1 MMARWTILGLT
12 LVLGSPLAGQ
22 QPTRPAPPP
31 AVHVVRGAVYDSV
44 ARGPLVGAVVQI
56 AERDA
61 AGPVFSVVTDS
72 TGHFRIADV
81 PAGHFLIGFYHE
93 ALTVLGLDAPFRPL
107 DLAGDSTVT
116 VDIAVPS
123 GAVVHALRC
132 GGDSALLRRGMLA
145 GFVRDAVRGS
155 PLAGAAITV
164 EWRAIAFD
172 PGNYRTI
179 TQQAAATVSDDGTY
193 RLCALPGNA
202 PLTLRASAPGYHGV
216 AAPIEVPTAG
226 VARQDLRLADSSA
239 LRGAASIRGRVVH
252 ENGNAVRSGRA
263 AIAALGRDVPVRDGA
278 FILSELPVGTWV
290 VTARAVGVD
299 AKSAIVDVAGS
310 GTTSTTITMSDRAQ
324 PLDAVTVVGAP
335 SRETRVLD
343 ELLFRKRF
351 GAGTVFLPGNPFLQ
365 GANRATDVLR
375 AARGFSPKPNGGYY
389 GRAVQSVSCEAAG
402 KCKVTPR
409 CDKIRVYVNG
419 ERLLD
424 GLENLDNAVVV
435 REVIGI
441 EAYPDLAFAPPEW
454 RFSGGDGACAIV
466 AVWTRGGPR

>member
-1 MMARWTILGLT
+1 MVRLTLVGLT
-12 LVLGSPLAGQ
+12 LLLGSPLGGQ

-31 AVHVVRGAVYDSV
+31 TVHMVRGSVYDSV
-44 ARGPLVGAVVQI
+44 ARMPLVGAVVQI

-61 AGPVFSVVTDS
+61 AGPVYSAETDA

-93 ALTVLGLDAPFRPL
+93 ALTVLGLDAPSRPL
-107 DLAGDSTVT
+107 DLTGDSTVT

-172 PGNYRTI
+172 PGNYRTV
-179 TQQAAATVSDDGTY
+179 TQQAVATVGADGTY
-193 RLCALPGNA
+193 RLCALPGAA
-202 PLTLRASAPGYHGV
+202 PLTLRVSAPGYHGV

-226 VARQDLRLADSSA
+226 VARQDLRLVDSSA
-239 LRGAASIRGRVVH
+239 LRGAANIRGRVVH
-252 ENGNAVRSGRA
+252 ENGNAVRSARA
-263 AIAALGRDVPVRDGA
+263 SIAALGRDVPVRDGA
-278 FILSELPVGTWV
+278 FFLTELPVGSWV
-290 VTARAVGVD
+290 VAVRVVGVD
-299 AKSAIVDVAGS
+299 PKSAVVDVTGR

-335 SRETRVLD
+335 SRETKVLD

-365 GANRATDVLR
+365 AANRATDVLR
-375 AARGFSPKPNGGYY
+375 AARGFSAKGNGGYY
-389 GRAVQSVSCEAAG
+389 GRAVPSVSCDPFG
-402 KCKVTPR
+402 KCKTSPR
-409 CDKIRVYVNG
+409 CDKIRVYLNG

-424 GLENLDNAVVV
+424 GLENIDNAVPV

-441 EAYPDLAFAPPEW
+441 EAYPDIAFAPPEW
-454 RFSGGDGACAIV
+454 RFMGSDSACAIV

>member
-1 MMARWTILGLT
+1 MVRLTLVGLT
-12 LVLGSPLAGQ
+12 LALGSPLGGQ
-22 QPTRPAPPP
+22 QPTRPVPPLIL
-31 AVHVVRGAVYDSV
+31 HVVRGAVYDSV
-44 ARGPLVGAVVQI
+44 ARVPLVGAVVQI

-61 AGPVFSVVTDS
+61 AGPVYSAETDS

-93 ALTVLGLDAPFRPL
+93 ALTVLGLDAPSRPL
-107 DLAGDSTVT
+107 DLVGDSTVV

-132 GGDSALLRRGMLA
+132 GGDSTLLRRGMLA
-145 GFVRDAVRGS
+145 GLVSDAVRGS

-179 TQQAAATVSDDGTY
+179 TQQAVATVGADGTY
-193 RLCALPGNA
+193 RLCALPGDA
-202 PLTLRASAPGYHGV
+202 PLTLRVSAPGYHGV
-216 AAPIEVPTAG
+216 TAPVEVPTAG
-226 VARQDLRLADSSA
+226 VARQDLRLVDSSA

-252 ENGNAVRSGRA
+252 ENGNAVRSARA
-263 AIAALGRDVPVRDGA
+263 SIAALGRDVPVRDGA
-278 FILSELPVGTWV
+278 FFLTELPVGTWV
-290 VTARAVGVD
+290 VAVRTVGLEPKAAVVY
-299 AKSAIVDVAGS
+299 ATERGSA
-310 GTTSTTITMSDRAQ
+310 STTITMSDRAQ

-351 GAGTVFLPGNPFLQ
+351 GAGTVFLPGNPFLA
-365 GANRATDVLR
+365 GAGRVADVLR

-389 GRAVQSVSCEAAG
+389 GRAAPTVSCDPFA
-402 KCKVTPR
+402 KCKASPR
-409 CDKIRVYVNG
+409 CDNIRVYVNG

-424 GLENLDNAVVV
+424 GLENIDHAVHV

-441 EAYPDLAFAPPEW
+441 EAYPDVAFAPPEW